1 MDIKVLYN
9 DTNSKKTVI
18 ISDIINDK
26 YQDRMKSIVLTG
38 IICIVIASC
47 GNHKAR
53 SEKVTNDSLIAQ
65 ENNDSLGKTEPQ
77 FDGDPKV
84 SGSTEHIE
92 SIMKSIAYGDVKTL
106 ASLTIYPIKRR
117 YPLRNIVDSS
127 DMTKRFNQ
135 IFDQKFRDR
144 MKSSKASDW
153 HSYGWR
159 GYSYGEDNSLWVYDS
174 LTVINYYSPQE
185 KALYDQLVKKEMASL
200 HESLRDNHWLPFCC
214 YMDMTDGSIV
224 RVDIRARKMLK
235 EENLHKDG
243 VALQY
248 PQLQAFKV
256 RGDEEF
262 RLSIY
267 PQGTALKGKPQTVM
281 SGYVD
286 IGGSANMM
294 DFVFKNGNIEIEF
307 GDSFYEEGKQFL
319 MIKKEGKETQHEI
332 ESCYWLDL
340 IKG

>member
-1 MDIKVLYN
+1 
-9 DTNSKKTVI
+9 
-18 ISDIINDK
+18 
-26 YQDRMKSIVLTG
+26 MKSIVLTG

-53 SEKVTNDSLIAQ
+53 SEKVTTDSLITQ
-65 ENNDSLGKTEPQ
+65 DNNDNLEKTEPQ

-84 SGSTEHIE
+84 SGSTKHIE
-92 SIMKSIAYGDVKTL
+92 SIMKSIAYGDAKTL
-106 ASLTIYPIKRR
+106 ASLTIYPLERR

-224 RVDIRARKMLK
+224 RVDIRASKAV
-235 EENLHKDG
+235 KDEIF
-243 VALQY
+243 Y
-248 PQLQAFKV
+248 V
-256 RGDEEF
+256 RRDDKF
-262 RLSIY
+262 RMSIY
-267 PQGTALKGKPQTVM
+267 PKGYNLMGKPLLVLN
-281 SGYVD
+281 GDVN
-286 IGGSANMM
+286 IEGSANIM
-294 DFVFKNGNIEIEF
+294 DYCFKNGETKMEF
-307 GDSFYEEGKQFL
+307 GDSSFKDGKEL
-319 MIKKEGKETQHEI
+319 LRITKNGKETIHEI
-332 ESCYWLDL
+332 KPCYWLDL
-340 IKG
+340 NK

>member
-1 MDIKVLYN
+1 M
-9 DTNSKKTVI
+9 I

-53 SEKVTNDSLIAQ
+53 SEKVTSDSLIVQ
-65 ENNDSLGKTEPQ
+65 ENNESLENTESQ

-92 SIMKSIAYGDVKTL
+92 PIMKSIAYGDAKTL
-106 ASLTIYPIKRR
+106 ASLTIFPIERR
-117 YPLRNIVDSS
+117 YPLHNIVDSS
-127 DMTKRFNQ
+127 DMIKRFNQ

-144 MKSSKASDW
+144 MKLSKASDW

-185 KALYDQLVKKEMASL
+185 KVLYDQLVTKEIASL
-200 HESLRDNHWLPFCC
+200 HESLRNNNWRPFCC

-224 RVDIRARKMLK
+224 RVDICASKAV
-235 EENLHKDG
+235 KDEIFH
-243 VALQY
+243 V
-248 PQLQAFKV
+248 KK
-256 RGDEEF
+256 DDKF
-262 RLSIY
+262 RMSIY
-267 PQGTALKGKPQTVM
+267 PQGSNLMGKPLLVLN
-281 SGYVD
+281 GKVN
-286 IGGSANMM
+286 IEGSANIM
-294 DFVFKNGNIEIEF
+294 DYCFKNGESKIEF
-307 GDSFYEEGKQFL
+307 GDSSFEN
-319 MIKKEGKETQHEI
+319 GKELLRITKNGKESIHEI
-332 ESCYWLDL
+332 KPCYWLDL
-340 IKG
+340 NK

>member
-1 MDIKVLYN
+1 M
-9 DTNSKKTVI
+9 I

-53 SEKVTNDSLIAQ
+53 SEKVTSDSLIVQ
-65 ENNDSLGKTEPQ
+65 ENNESLENTESQ

-106 ASLTIYPIKRR
+106 ASLTIYPIERR
-117 YPLRNIVDSS
+117 YPLHNIVDSS
-127 DMTKRFNQ
+127 DMIKRFSQ
-135 IFDQKFRDR
+135 IFDQKFRDK

-185 KALYDQLVKKEMASL
+185 KALYDQLVKNEMASL
-200 HESLRDNHWLPFCC
+200 HESLRDNNWRPFCC
-214 YMDMTDGSIV
+214 YMDMKDGSIV
-224 RVDIRARKMLK
+224 RVDIRTSKAV
-235 EENLHKDG
+235 KDEIFY
-243 VALQY
+243 V
-248 PQLQAFKV
+248 KK
-256 RGDEEF
+256 DDKF
-262 RLSIY
+262 RMSIY
-267 PQGTALKGKPQTVM
+267 PQGSNLMGKPLLVLN
-281 SGYVD
+281 GDVN
-286 IGGSANMM
+286 IEGSANIM
-294 DFVFKNGNIEIEF
+294 DYCFKNGESKIEF
-307 GDSFYEEGKQFL
+307 GDSSFENGKEL
-319 MIKKEGKETQHEI
+319 LRITKNGKETIHEI
-332 ESCYWLDL
+332 KPCYWLDL
-340 IKG
+340 NK

>member
-1 MDIKVLYN
+1 M
-9 DTNSKKTVI
+9 I

-53 SEKVTNDSLIAQ
+53 SEKVTTDSLITQ
-65 ENNDSLGKTEPQ
+65 DNNDNLEKTEPQ

-84 SGSTEHIE
+84 SGSTKHIE
-92 SIMKSIAYGDVKTL
+92 SIMKSIAYGDAKTL
-106 ASLTIYPIKRR
+106 ASLTIYPLERR

-185 KALYDQLVKKEMASL
+185 KALYDQLVKKELASL

-224 RVDIRARKMLK
+224 RVDIRASKAV
-235 EENLHKDG
+235 KDEIF
-243 VALQY
+243 Y
-248 PQLQAFKV
+248 V
-256 RGDEEF
+256 RRDDKF
-262 RLSIY
+262 RMSIY
-267 PQGTALKGKPQTVM
+267 PKGYNLMGKPLLVLN
-281 SGYVD
+281 GDVN
-286 IGGSANMM
+286 IEGSANIM
-294 DFVFKNGNIEIEF
+294 DYCFKNGETKIEF
-307 GDSFYEEGKQFL
+307 GDSSFKD
-319 MIKKEGKETQHEI
+319 GKELLRITKNGKESIHEI
-332 ESCYWLDL
+332 KPCYWLDVN
-340 IKG
+340 K

>member
-1 MDIKVLYN
+1 
-9 DTNSKKTVI
+9 
-18 ISDIINDK
+18 
-26 YQDRMKSIVLTG
+26 MKSIVLTG

-53 SEKVTNDSLIAQ
+53 SEKVTTDSLITQ
-65 ENNDSLGKTEPQ
+65 DNNDNLEKTEPQ

-84 SGSTEHIE
+84 SGSTKHIE
-92 SIMKSIAYGDVKTL
+92 SIMKSIAYGDAKTL
-106 ASLTIYPIKRR
+106 ASLTIYPLERR

-185 KALYDQLVKKEMASL
+185 KALYDQLVKKELASL

-224 RVDIRARKMLK
+224 RVDIRASKAV
-235 EENLHKDG
+235 KDEIF
-243 VALQY
+243 Y
-248 PQLQAFKV
+248 V
-256 RGDEEF
+256 RRDDKF
-262 RLSIY
+262 RMSIY
-267 PQGTALKGKPQTVM
+267 PKGYNLMGKPLLVLN
-281 SGYVD
+281 GDVN
-286 IGGSANMM
+286 IEGSANIM
-294 DFVFKNGNIEIEF
+294 DYCFKNGETKIEF
-307 GDSFYEEGKQFL
+307 GDSSFKD
-319 MIKKEGKETQHEI
+319 GKELLRITKNGKESIHEI
-332 ESCYWLDL
+332 KPCYWLDL
-340 IKG
+340 NK

>member
-1 MDIKVLYN
+1 
-9 DTNSKKTVI
+9 
-18 ISDIINDK
+18 
-26 YQDRMKSIVLTG
+26 MKSIVLTG

-53 SEKVTNDSLIAQ
+53 SEKVTSDSLIVQ
-65 ENNDSLGKTEPQ
+65 ENNESLENTESQ

-92 SIMKSIAYGDVKTL
+92 SIMKSIAYGDAKAL
-106 ASLTIYPIKRR
+106 ASLTIYPIERR

-200 HESLRDNHWLPFCC
+200 HESLRDNNWRPFCC

-224 RVDIRARKMLK
+224 RVDIRTSKAV
-235 EENLHKDG
+235 KDEIFY
-243 VALQY
+243 V
-248 PQLQAFKV
+248 KK
-256 RGDEEF
+256 DDKF
-262 RLSIY
+262 RMSIY
-267 PQGTALKGKPQTVM
+267 PQGSNLMGKPLLVLN
-281 SGYVD
+281 GDVN
-286 IGGSANMM
+286 IEGSANIM
-294 DFVFKNGNIEIEF
+294 DYCFKNGETKIEF
-307 GDSFYEEGKQFL
+307 GDSSFKD
-319 MIKKEGKETQHEI
+319 GKELLRITKNGKESIHEI
-332 ESCYWLDL
+332 KPCYWLDL
-340 IKG
+340 NK

>member
-1 MDIKVLYN
+1 M
-9 DTNSKKTVI
+9 I

-53 SEKVTNDSLIAQ
+53 SEKVTTDSLITQ
-65 ENNDSLGKTEPQ
+65 DNNDNLEKTEPQ

-84 SGSTEHIE
+84 SGSTKHIE
-92 SIMKSIAYGDVKTL
+92 SIMKSIAYGDAKTL
-106 ASLTIYPIKRR
+106 ASLTIFPIERR

-200 HESLRDNHWLPFCC
+200 HESLRDNNWRPFCC

-224 RVDIRARKMLK
+224 RVDIRTSKAV
-235 EENLHKDG
+235 KDEIFY
-243 VALQY
+243 V
-248 PQLQAFKV
+248 KK
-256 RGDEEF
+256 DDKF
-262 RLSIY
+262 RMSIY
-267 PQGTALKGKPQTVM
+267 PQGSNLMGKPLLVLN
-281 SGYVD
+281 GDVN
-286 IGGSANMM
+286 IEGSANIM
-294 DFVFKNGNIEIEF
+294 DYCFKNGETKIEF
-307 GDSFYEEGKQFL
+307 GDSSFKD
-319 MIKKEGKETQHEI
+319 GKELLRITKNGKESIHEI
-332 ESCYWLDL
+332 KPCYWLDL
-340 IKG
+340 NK

>member
-1 MDIKVLYN
+1 M
-9 DTNSKKTVI
+9 I

-53 SEKVTNDSLIAQ
+53 SEKVTTDSLITQ
-65 ENNDSLGKTEPQ
+65 DNNDNLEKTEPQ

-84 SGSTEHIE
+84 SGSTKHIE
-92 SIMKSIAYGDVKTL
+92 SIMKSIAYGDAKTL
-106 ASLTIYPIKRR
+106 ASLTIYPLERR

-224 RVDIRARKMLK
+224 RVDIRASKAV
-235 EENLHKDG
+235 KDEIF
-243 VALQY
+243 Y
-248 PQLQAFKV
+248 V
-256 RGDEEF
+256 RRDDKF
-262 RLSIY
+262 RMSIY
-267 PQGTALKGKPQTVM
+267 PKGYNLMGKPLLVLN
-281 SGYVD
+281 GDVN
-286 IGGSANMM
+286 IEGSANIM
-294 DFVFKNGNIEIEF
+294 DYCFKNGETKIEF
-307 GDSFYEEGKQFL
+307 GDSSFKD
-319 MIKKEGKETQHEI
+319 GKELLRITKNGKESIHEI
-332 ESCYWLDL
+332 KPCYWLDL
-340 IKG
+340 NK

>member
-1 MDIKVLYN
+1 M
-9 DTNSKKTVI
+9 I
-18 ISDIINDK
+18 ISDIFNDK
-26 YQDRMKSIVLTG
+26 YQNRMKSIVLTG

-53 SEKVTNDSLIAQ
+53 SEKVTSDSLIVQ
-65 ENNDSLGKTEPQ
+65 ENNESLENTESQ

-92 SIMKSIAYGDVKTL
+92 SIMKSIAYGDAKAL
-106 ASLTIYPIKRR
+106 ASLTIYPIERR
-117 YPLRNIVDSS
+117 YPLHNIVDSS

-135 IFDQKFRDR
+135 IFDQKFRDK

-200 HESLRDNHWLPFCC
+200 HESLRDNNWRPFCC

-224 RVDIRARKMLK
+224 RVDIRTSKAV
-235 EENLHKDG
+235 KDEIFY
-243 VALQY
+243 V
-248 PQLQAFKV
+248 KK
-256 RGDEEF
+256 DDKF
-262 RLSIY
+262 RMSIY
-267 PQGTALKGKPQTVM
+267 PQGSNLMGKPLLVLN
-281 SGYVD
+281 GDVN
-286 IGGSANMM
+286 IEGSANIM
-294 DFVFKNGNIEIEF
+294 DYCFKNGETKIEF
-307 GDSFYEEGKQFL
+307 GDSSFKD
-319 MIKKEGKETQHEI
+319 GKELLRITKNGKESIHEI
-332 ESCYWLDL
+332 KPCYWLDL
-340 IKG
+340 NK

>member
-1 MDIKVLYN
+1 MPIQ
-9 DTNSKKTVI
+9 KKAVI

-53 SEKVTNDSLIAQ
+53 SEKVTTDSLITQ
-65 ENNDSLGKTEPQ
+65 DNNDNLEKTEPQ

-92 SIMKSIAYGDVKTL
+92 SIMKSIAYGDAKAL
-106 ASLTIYPIKRR
+106 ASLTIYPIERR

-135 IFDQKFRDR
+135 IFDPKFRDR

-224 RVDIRARKMLK
+224 RVDIRASKAV
-235 EENLHKDG
+235 KDEIF
-243 VALQY
+243 Y
-248 PQLQAFKV
+248 V
-256 RGDEEF
+256 RRDDKF
-262 RLSIY
+262 RMSIY
-267 PQGTALKGKPQTVM
+267 PKGYNLMGKPLLVLN
-281 SGYVD
+281 GDVN
-286 IGGSANMM
+286 IEGSANIM
-294 DFVFKNGNIEIEF
+294 DYCFKNGETKIEF
-307 GDSFYEEGKQFL
+307 GDSSFKD
-319 MIKKEGKETQHEI
+319 GKELLRITKNGKESIHEI
-332 ESCYWLDL
+332 KPCYWLDL
-340 IKG
+340 NK

>member
-9 DTNSKKTVI
+9 DANSKKTVI

-47 GNHKAR
+47 GNHKVR
-53 SEKVTNDSLIAQ
+53 SEKVTSDSLIAQ
-65 ENNDSLGKTEPQ
+65 ENNDSFKKTEPQ
-77 FDGDPKV
+77 FDGDPNV

-106 ASLTIYPIKRR
+106 ASLTIYPIERR
-117 YPLRNIVDSS
+117 YPLHNIVDSS
-127 DMTKRFNQ
+127 DMIKRFNQ

-144 MKSSKASDW
+144 MKLSKASDW

-159 GYSYGEDNSLWVYDS
+159 GYSYGEDNSLWVYDL

-200 HESLRDNHWLPFCC
+200 HESLRGNGWNPFCC

-224 RVDIRARKMLK
+224 RVDVRARKAMRD
-235 EENLHKDG
+235 EIFH
-243 VALQY
+243 VS
-248 PQLQAFKV
+248 
-256 RGDEEF
+256 GDDKF
-262 RLSIY
+262 RMSIY
-267 PQGTALKGKPQTVM
+267 PKGYNLMGKPLLVLN
-281 SGYVD
+281 GNVN
-286 IGGSANMM
+286 IEGSANIM
-294 DFVFKNGNIEIEF
+294 DYCFKNGETKIEF
-307 GDSFYEEGKQFL
+307 GDASFENGKEL
-319 MIKKEGKETQHEI
+319 LRITKNGKETMHEI
-332 ESCYWLDL
+332 KPCYWLDL
-340 IKG
+340 NK

>member
-38 IICIVIASC
+38 ILCIVIASC
-47 GNHKAR
+47 GNHKVR
-53 SEKVTNDSLIAQ
+53 SEKVTSDSLIAQ
-65 ENNDSLGKTEPQ
+65 ENNDSFKKTEPQ

-106 ASLTIYPIKRR
+106 ASLTIYPIERR
-117 YPLRNIVDSS
+117 YPLHNIVDSS
-127 DMTKRFNQ
+127 DMIKRFSQ
-135 IFDQKFRDR
+135 IFDQKFRDK

-153 HSYGWR
+153 HNYGWR

-174 LTVINYYSPQE
+174 LTTINYYSPQE
-185 KALYDQLVKKEMASL
+185 KTLYDQLVKKEMASL

-224 RVDIRARKMLK
+224 RVDIRARKAMRD
-235 EENLHKDG
+235 EIFH
-243 VALQY
+243 VS
-248 PQLQAFKV
+248 
-256 RGDEEF
+256 GDDKF
-262 RLSIY
+262 RMSIY
-267 PQGTALKGKPQTVM
+267 PKGYNLMGKPLLVLN
-281 SGYVD
+281 GDVN
-286 IGGSANMM
+286 IEGSANIM
-294 DFVFKNGNIEIEF
+294 DYCFKNGETKIEF
-307 GDSFYEEGKQFL
+307 GDSSFKDGKEL
-319 MIKKEGKETQHEI
+319 LRITKNGKETIHEI
-332 ESCYWLDL
+332 KPCYWLDL
-340 IKG
+340 NK

>member
-1 MDIKVLYN
+1 
-9 DTNSKKTVI
+9 
-18 ISDIINDK
+18 
-26 YQDRMKSIVLTG
+26 MKSIVLTG

-92 SIMKSIAYGDVKTL
+92 SIMKSIAYGDAKTL
-106 ASLTIYPIKRR
+106 ASLTIYPLERR

-224 RVDIRARKMLK
+224 RVDIRASKAV
-235 EENLHKDG
+235 KDEIF
-243 VALQY
+243 Y
-248 PQLQAFKV
+248 V
-256 RGDEEF
+256 RRDDQF
-262 RLSIY
+262 RMSIY
-267 PQGTALKGKPQTVM
+267 PKGYNLMGKPLLVLN
-281 SGYVD
+281 GDVN
-286 IGGSANMM
+286 IEGSANIM
-294 DFVFKNGNIEIEF
+294 DYCFKNGETKIKF
-307 GDSFYEEGKQFL
+307 GDSSFKD
-319 MIKKEGKETQHEI
+319 GKELLRITKNGKESIHEI
-332 ESCYWLDL
+332 KPCYWLDL
-340 IKG
+340 NK

>member
-1 MDIKVLYN
+1 M
-9 DTNSKKTVI
+9 I

-53 SEKVTNDSLIAQ
+53 SEKVTTDSLITQ
-65 ENNDSLGKTEPQ
+65 DNNDNLEKTEPQ

-84 SGSTEHIE
+84 SGSTKHIE
-92 SIMKSIAYGDVKTL
+92 SIMKSIAYGDAKTL
-106 ASLTIYPIKRR
+106 ASLTIYPIERR

-200 HESLRDNHWLPFCC
+200 HESLRDNNWRPFCC

-224 RVDIRARKMLK
+224 RVDIRASKAV
-235 EENLHKDG
+235 KDEIF
-243 VALQY
+243 Y
-248 PQLQAFKV
+248 V
-256 RGDEEF
+256 RRDDKF
-262 RLSIY
+262 RMSIY
-267 PQGTALKGKPQTVM
+267 PKGYNLMGKPLLVLN
-281 SGYVD
+281 GDVN
-286 IGGSANMM
+286 IEGSANIM
-294 DFVFKNGNIEIEF
+294 DYCFKNGETKIEF
-307 GDSFYEEGKQFL
+307 GDSSFKD
-319 MIKKEGKETQHEI
+319 GKELLRITKNGKESIHEI
-332 ESCYWLDL
+332 KPCYWLDL
-340 IKG
+340 NK

>member
-1 MDIKVLYN
+1 
-9 DTNSKKTVI
+9 
-18 ISDIINDK
+18 
-26 YQDRMKSIVLTG
+26 MKSIVFTG

-53 SEKVTNDSLIAQ
+53 SEKVTSDSLIVQ
-65 ENNDSLGKTEPQ
+65 ENNESLENTESQ

-92 SIMKSIAYGDVKTL
+92 SIMKSIAYGNAKAL
-106 ASLTIYPIKRR
+106 ASLTIYPIERR
-117 YPLRNIVDSS
+117 YPLHNIVDSS

-200 HESLRDNHWLPFCC
+200 HESLRDNNWRPFCC

-224 RVDIRARKMLK
+224 RVDIRTSKALK
-235 EENLHKDG
+235 DEIFYVKKDD
-243 VALQY
+243 
-248 PQLQAFKV
+248 K
-256 RGDEEF
+256 F
-262 RLSIY
+262 RMSIY
-267 PQGTALKGKPQTVM
+267 PQGSNLMGKPLLVLN
-281 SGYVD
+281 GDVN
-286 IGGSANMM
+286 IEGSANIM
-294 DFVFKNGNIEIEF
+294 DYCFKNGETKIEF
-307 GDSFYEEGKQFL
+307 GDSSFKD
-319 MIKKEGKETQHEI
+319 GKELLRITKNGKESIHEI
-332 ESCYWLDL
+332 KPCYWLEL
-340 IKG
+340 NK

>member
-1 MDIKVLYN
+1 M
-9 DTNSKKTVI
+9 I

-53 SEKVTNDSLIAQ
+53 SEKVTTDSLITQ
-65 ENNDSLGKTEPQ
+65 DNNDNLEKTEPQ

-84 SGSTEHIE
+84 SGSTKHIE
-92 SIMKSIAYGDVKTL
+92 SIMKSIAYGDAKTL
-106 ASLTIYPIKRR
+106 ASLTIYPLERR

-185 KALYDQLVKKEMASL
+185 KALYDQLVKKELASL

-224 RVDIRARKMLK
+224 RVDIRASKAV
-235 EENLHKDG
+235 KDEIF
-243 VALQY
+243 Y
-248 PQLQAFKV
+248 V
-256 RGDEEF
+256 RRDDKF
-262 RLSIY
+262 RMSIY
-267 PQGTALKGKPQTVM
+267 PKGYNLMGKPLLVLN
-281 SGYVD
+281 GDVN
-286 IGGSANMM
+286 IEGSANIM
-294 DFVFKNGNIEIEF
+294 DYCFKNGETKIEF
-307 GDSFYEEGKQFL
+307 GDSSFKD
-319 MIKKEGKETQHEI
+319 GKELLRITKNGKESIHEI
-332 ESCYWLDL
+332 KPCYWLDL
-340 IKG
+340 NK

>member
-1 MDIKVLYN
+1 M
-9 DTNSKKTVI
+9 I
-18 ISDIINDK
+18 ISDIIYDK

-53 SEKVTNDSLIAQ
+53 SEKVTTDSLITQ
-65 ENNDSLGKTEPQ
+65 DNNDNLEKTEPQ

-92 SIMKSIAYGDVKTL
+92 SIMKSIAYGDAKAL
-106 ASLTIYPIKRR
+106 ASLTIYPIERR

-224 RVDIRARKMLK
+224 RVDIRTSKAV
-235 EENLHKDG
+235 KDEIFY
-243 VALQY
+243 V
-248 PQLQAFKV
+248 KK
-256 RGDEEF
+256 DDKF
-262 RLSIY
+262 RMSIY
-267 PQGTALKGKPQTVM
+267 PQGSNLMGKPLLVLN
-281 SGYVD
+281 GKVN
-286 IGGSANMM
+286 IEGSANIM
-294 DFVFKNGNIEIEF
+294 DYCFKNGETKIEF
-307 GDSFYEEGKQFL
+307 GDSSFKD
-319 MIKKEGKETQHEI
+319 GKELLRITKNGKESIHEI
-332 ESCYWLDL
+332 KPCYWLDL
-340 IKG
+340 NK

>member
-1 MDIKVLYN
+1 
-9 DTNSKKTVI
+9 
-18 ISDIINDK
+18 
-26 YQDRMKSIVLTG
+26 MKSIVLTG

-53 SEKVTNDSLIAQ
+53 SEKVTSDSLIVQ
-65 ENNDSLGKTEPQ
+65 ENNESLENTESQ

-92 SIMKSIAYGDVKTL
+92 SIMKSIAYGDAKTL
-106 ASLTIYPIKRR
+106 ASLTIFPIERR

-200 HESLRDNHWLPFCC
+200 HESLRDNNWRPFCC

-224 RVDIRARKMLK
+224 RVDIRASKAV
-235 EENLHKDG
+235 KDEIF
-243 VALQY
+243 Y
-248 PQLQAFKV
+248 V
-256 RGDEEF
+256 RRDDKF
-262 RLSIY
+262 RMSIY
-267 PQGTALKGKPQTVM
+267 PKGYNLMGKPLLVLN
-281 SGYVD
+281 GDVN
-286 IGGSANMM
+286 IEGSANIM
-294 DFVFKNGNIEIEF
+294 DYCFKNGETKIEF
-307 GDSFYEEGKQFL
+307 GDSSFKD
-319 MIKKEGKETQHEI
+319 GKELLRITMNGKESIHEI
-332 ESCYWLDL
+332 KPCYWLDL
-340 IKG
+340 NK